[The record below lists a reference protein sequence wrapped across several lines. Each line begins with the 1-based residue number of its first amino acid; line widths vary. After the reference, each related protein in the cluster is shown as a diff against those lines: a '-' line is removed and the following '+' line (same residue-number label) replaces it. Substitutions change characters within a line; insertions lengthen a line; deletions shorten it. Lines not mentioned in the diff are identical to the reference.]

1 MVRMRKKRL
10 GDLLAA
16 AELPIVCL
24 EGTQDVEITGVTDDS
39 RKIVPGM
46 LFVAVPGA
54 TVDGH
59 RFINDAVAKGCAAVL
74 AFRGYAEKCAV
85 PLMKIADTGRALGYL
100 AAAFFDFPCR
110 RMKMIGITGTNG
122 KTTCTYLLEAMISRA
137 GGIPGVIGTVSVRYK
152 GYETPAA
159 LTTPQPVELQQILDQ
174 MVEAGVTHVAMEV
187 SSHALAQQRINGVW
201 FDVALFTNISRD
213 HLDFHGNMESYFAEK
228 ERLFTSY
235 LKGDGQGVIVLG
247 NGEGQGQQG
256 DDWCDRLNHGLDRGN
271 HVCISCGIGRGLIQ
285 AGNFSFDLQGIR
297 AEIVTPEAR
306 FVLESPLVGEFN
318 LRNLLGVIGCGMA
331 LGYDLQSSC
340 QGVAG
345 VTGVPGR
352 LERVLPDG
360 DTSREGGAVATVLV
374 DYAHT
379 PDALENVLLTLRELK
394 PARLIL
400 VFGCG
405 GDRDRGKRPLMGG
418 VAARLADVLL
428 VTSDNP
434 RSEPPQQIM
443 AEIEAGIREE
453 KLTKAKGAQLMQ
465 ARSVKGY
472 DVIEERAEAIRI
484 AIGGAGAGDVVL
496 ISGKGHECYQII
508 GSRKLFFDDR
518 QQARE
523 QLNIARQAA

>member
-1 MVRMRKKRL
+1 MRKKRL
-10 GDLLAA
+10 ADLLAA
-16 AELPIVCL
+16 AELPILCP
-24 EGTQDVEITGVTDDS
+24 EDEKDIEICGVTDDS
-39 RKIVPGM
+39 RQVVQGM
-46 LFVAVPGA
+46 LFVAVAGA

-74 AFRGYAEKCAV
+74 VSRDYTEECAV
-85 PLMKIADTGRALGYL
+85 PLMKVDDTGRVLGYL

-122 KTTCTYLLEAMISRA
+122 KTTCTYLLEAMIAKA
-137 GGIPGVIGTVSVRYK
+137 GGVPGVIGTVSVRYK
-152 GYETPAA
+152 GCETPAA
-159 LTTPQPVELQQILDQ
+159 LTTPQPVELQRILEQ
-174 MVEAGVTHVAMEV
+174 MSEAGVTHVAMEV

-213 HLDFHGNMESYFAEK
+213 HLDFHGSMESYFAEK
-228 ERLFTSY
+228 EKLFASY
-235 LKGDGQGVIVLG
+235 LKDHGQGVIVLG
-247 NGEGQGQQG
+247 SGEAEEQENNG
-256 DDWCDRLNHGLDRGN
+256 WCDRLIAVLAGHNHACLT
-271 HVCISCGIGRGLIQ
+271 CGIGRGLIQ
-285 AGNFSFDLQGIR
+285 ARNFRFDLQGIR
-297 AEIVTPEAR
+297 AEIVSPEAR
-306 FVLESPLVGEFN
+306 FVLDSPLVGEFN
-318 LRNLLGVIGCGMA
+318 LRNLLGVIGCGTA
-331 LGYDLQSSC
+331 LGYALQTIC
-340 QGVAG
+340 TGLAG
-345 VTGVPGR
+345 VKGVPGR

-360 DTSREGGAVATVLV
+360 DTAQEGTGLATVFV

-379 PDALENVLLTLRELK
+379 PDALENVLLTLRALRPE
-394 PARLIL
+394 RLIV

-418 VAARLADVLL
+418 VATRLADVLL

-434 RSEPPQQIM
+434 RSEPPRKIL

-453 KLTKAKGAQLMQ
+453 KLAKGKGEQLMQ
-465 ARSVKGY
+465 NRQLKGY

-484 AIGGAGAGDVVL
+484 AICGAGAGDVVL